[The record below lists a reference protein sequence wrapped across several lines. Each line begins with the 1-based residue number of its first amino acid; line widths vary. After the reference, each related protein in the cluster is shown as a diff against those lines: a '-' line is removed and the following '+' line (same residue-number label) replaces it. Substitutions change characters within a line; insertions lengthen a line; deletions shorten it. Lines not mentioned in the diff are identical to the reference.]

1 MEPANFGDDLVSSGC
16 PACWKSRRNC
26 AATAACTSLRGG
38 VADVAIQRFCFSPG
52 WCGGQAVREW
62 NWIAASATPPRN

>member
-38 VADVAIQRFCFSPG
+38 V
-52 WCGGQAVREW
+52 
-62 NWIAASATPPRN
+62 